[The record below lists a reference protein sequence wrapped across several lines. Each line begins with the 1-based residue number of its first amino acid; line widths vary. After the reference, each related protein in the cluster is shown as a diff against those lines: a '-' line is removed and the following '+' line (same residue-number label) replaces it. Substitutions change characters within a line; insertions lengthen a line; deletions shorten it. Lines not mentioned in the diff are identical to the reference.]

1 MSTYISDQPV
11 SSQDAPIRYLSTT
24 DFDPVCILNSILH
37 DLISKLQGVRA
48 EPFASPNVI
57 KTTSAAFMSILSTQ
71 TTCSGTLILLPRP
84 QIMERTPLTIEKI
97 NYDTMEGS
105 YTWPEEMMD
114 QADSLLVNAIG
125 ESQSRK
131 WRRAT
136 DPQLG
141 EGGMYI

>member
-11 SSQDAPIRYLSTT
+11 SSQNAPIRYLSTT

-48 EPFASPNVI
+48 ESFTSPNVI

-84 QIMERTPLTIEKI
+84 QIKERTPLGIEQI
-97 NYDTMEGS
+97 NYDTS

-114 QADSLLVNAIG
+114 QADNLLVNAIG